1 MARHV
6 SPSGR
11 ADTLAISSKL
21 FETRATKT
29 RRFMQCRYYKM
40 IALVVFI
47 VVAIILFLVLIFEL
61 S

>member
-1 MARHV
+1 M